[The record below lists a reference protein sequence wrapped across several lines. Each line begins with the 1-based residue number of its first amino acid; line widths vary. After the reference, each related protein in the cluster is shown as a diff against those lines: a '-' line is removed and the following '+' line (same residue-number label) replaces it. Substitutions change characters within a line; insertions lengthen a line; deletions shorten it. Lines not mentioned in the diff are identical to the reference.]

1 MSDNRLERIPAN
13 VFAELI
19 NLYRLSLANNR
30 ISVID
35 DNALVG
41 LHQVRYLDISNNR
54 LTRLNND
61 TLRGLQQAE
70 SVDIS
75 NNRLAVINSE
85 AFTGFHHLKELDL
98 SNNKIRVLHSGAF
111 RGCLT
116 VSILKMS
123 NAGIRTIEP
132 NALDDFVALEELD
145 IKDNQLTIPDA
156 LYQLSKL
163 KSVRKLSLSGNDMSG
178 IATIKEQENMKK
190 EARKYETSYTR
201 SSDDGF
207 DTSSAPLPYPS
218 LKGLTNLQQL
228 EIENC
233 NLSHVDGELFGDNTK
248 C

>member
-70 SVDIS
+70 RVDLS
-75 NNRLAVINSE
+75 NNRLTVINSE

-98 SNNKIRVLHSGAF
+98 SFNKIRILHSGAF

-116 VSILKMS
+116 VRILRMAS
-123 NAGIRTIEP
+123 AGIRTIEP

-145 IKDNQLTIPDA
+145 MMNNQLTIPDS

-163 KSVRKLSLSGNDMSG
+163 KSLRKLSLSGNDMTG
-178 IATIKEQENMKK
+178 ISTMKEKENKKK
-190 EARKYETSYTR
+190 EARKFDTSYTR
-201 SSDDGF
+201 SSDDVDF
-207 DTSSAPLPYPS
+207 DTSTTPIPYPS
-218 LKGLTNLQQL
+218 LKGLINLQKL

-233 NLSHVDGELFGDNTK
+233 NLSHLV
-248 C
+248 